1 MTISQSSG
9 VSSSAAPHPRAA
21 RAALSRWERDSNR
34 RPLFALP
41 WRAYLP
47 LAPALLFLVVFL
59 VLPLLATIWLSLS
72 PNVLIKFDGPGLANF
87 GYLLGKPY
95 YLDVLWRTLRLAAIT
110 TAVALL
116 LGYPAAW
123 VLRELSERAGSTL
136 IIALTFP
143 ILAGPL
149 VVVLGWMILLSD
161 GGPLIHPLV
170 QLGLIGPVHL
180 LGTEAAVVVG
190 QVHFTL
196 PFVVLTLFA
205 ALKQIPADALEAAR
219 SLGAGR
225 VQVLRHIIWP
235 LSLPGVVSACLIAFS
250 LAASSYVSPHYLGG
264 AATLTLTTLIAQF
277 IMATYNTQLAGAAAV
292 MLLIVMA
299 VIVFGFTKTAT
310 RAVRT

>member
-1 MTISQSSG
+1 M
-9 VSSSAAPHPRAA
+9 
-21 RAALSRWERDSNR
+21 
-34 RPLFALP
+34 
-41 WRAYLP
+41 P
-47 LAPALLFLVVFL
+47 LAPALVFLVLFL
-59 VLPLLATIWLSLS
+59 VLPLGATIWLSLS

-95 YLDVLWRTLRLAAIT
+95 YLDVLWRTLRLSSI
-110 TAVALL
+110 TAVMALL

-123 VLRELSERAGSTL
+123 LLRDLSERASSTL

-161 GGPLIHPLV
+161 GGPLIRPLV
-170 QLGLIGPVHL
+170 RLGLTGPLHL
-180 LGTEAAVVVG
+180 LGSEAGVVVG

-205 ALKQIPADALEAAR
+205 AFKQIPADALEAAR

-225 VQVLRHIIWP
+225 IQVLRHIIWP
-235 LSLPGVVSACLIAFS
+235 LSLPGVVSASLIAFS

-277 IMATYNTQLAGAAAV
+277 ILATYNTQLAGAASV

-299 VIVFGFTKTAT
+299 GIVFGFTKAAT